1 MDVQGVMEN
10 AVGVDAAALAWSWR
24 GIVCLAIFVVAYAA
38 VMTEELHGLRKSK
51 PVILAA
57 GAIWAVI
64 AMGVGEHGVTD
75 ELVHES
81 IMHGLM
87 EFSGLFLF
95 LLASMTYINAM
106 NERNVF
112 AALRW
117 WVIERGWNYR
127 RLFWATGALAFV
139 LSAMVDNLISAL
151 LMGAVI
157 MALGKASNR
166 FVMVACVNVVVAAN
180 AGGAFSP
187 FGDITTLMMWQSG
200 HITFFEFFE
209 LFPASLV
216 TWLVP
221 AVVMSWSTPKGVP
234 EMEGRR
240 RVMKRGA
247 KRICGLFFVTIATAV
262 TFEHFL
268 HLPPFMGMMTGVS
281 LLMMFT
287 HYVKISAAEGD
298 DDELLDIYRE
308 VGRAEWDTLLF
319 FFGVIFAVG
328 GLGVMGHLTLLSGAM
343 YGGMGASWANIFAG
357 VLSAVVDNIPVM
369 FSILQMEPEM
379 SHFQWMLITL
389 TIGVG
394 GSLLSVGS
402 AAGVGLMGVTRGRY
416 TFGGHLRFTPV
427 IALGYGAG
435 IGVHFLLGKIFLGS
449 GAL

>member
-1 MDVQGVMEN
+1 MDVQGVIEQ
-10 AVGVDAAALAWSWR
+10 AAGVDAAALAWSWR
-24 GIVCLAIFVVAYAA
+24 GILCLVIFVVAYAA

-64 AMGVGEHGVTD
+64 ALSTGEHGLT
-75 ELVHES
+75 HEV
-81 IMHGLM
+81 IDHAITEGLM

-95 LLASMTYINAM
+95 LLASMTYINAL

-117 WVIERGWNYR
+117 WVIERGWDYR

-139 LSAMVDNLISAL
+139 LSAIVDNLISAL

-157 MALGKASNR
+157 MSLGKASNR

-200 HITFFEFFE
+200 NIEFFEFFK
-209 LFPASLV
+209 LLPASLV
-216 TWLVP
+216 TWIVP
-221 AVVMSWSTPKGVP
+221 AFVMSWSTPKGVP
-234 EMEGRR
+234 EMEGRQR
-240 RVMKRGA
+240 KMKRGS
-247 KRICGLFFVTIATAV
+247 KRICGLFGVTIALAV

-268 HLPPFMGMMTGVS
+268 GLPPFMGMMTGVS

-287 HYVKISAAEGD
+287 HYVTISAAEGD
-298 DDELLDIYRE
+298 DDERLDIYKE

-328 GLGVMGHLTLLSGAM
+328 GLGVMGHLTLLNEAM
-343 YGGMGASWANIFAG
+343 YGGLGPSWANIIAG
-357 VLSAVVDNIPVM
+357 MLSAVVDNIPVM
-369 FSILQMEPEM
+369 FSILQMEPDM
-379 SHFQWMLITL
+379 PHFQWLLATL

-416 TFGGHLRFTPV
+416 TFGGHLRFAPV
-427 IALGYGAG
+427 IALGYAAG
-435 IGVHFLLGKIFLGS
+435 IGVHFLIGG
-449 GAL
+449 GG